1 MRISFAGG
9 GTDVAPFPEREGG
22 AVLSACITRY
32 AFASALVREDDQVAV
47 RSLDLGLEAEAKINR
62 LSQLDRRLHLLRGAI
77 RRLAVDGLG
86 VDLRVQSQAPPGSGL
101 GASSTIVVAVA
112 GALADAYGL
121 TMTRHRLAELA
132 HRIEREDLGLT
143 GGTQDH
149 YAAVFGG
156 FNYIEFFADAVVVN
170 PLRLPPATVA
180 TLEHNLILCHLGTAR
195 ESSRIIADQRERYE
209 RGSEATVGALRR
221 QKTLAAQLKRELLAG
236 NLDDFGRLL
245 DEAWRVK
252 CELSPY
258 ISTPRAQ
265 DVYDAALRAGALGG
279 KLTGAG
285 GGGHMLIYAPF
296 ERRFESAEALR
307 TIGVAVQDVAFD
319 DLGLFAWSHD

>member
-22 AVLSACITRY
+22 AVLSASITRY
-32 AFASALVREDDQVAV
+32 AFASALVRENDQVAV
-47 RSLDLGLEAEAKINR
+47 RSLDMGLAAEAQINH
-62 LSQLDRRLHLLRGAI
+62 LSQLDRRLHLLRGVI

-101 GASSTIVVAVA
+101 GASSTIIVAVA
-112 GALADAYGL
+112 GALSEAYGR
-121 TMTRHRLAELA
+121 TVGRHRLAELA
-132 HRIEREDLGLT
+132 HRVEREDLGLP

-156 FNYIEFFADAVVVN
+156 VNYIEFFGDAVVVN
-170 PLRLPPATVA
+170 QLRLPPATAA
-180 TLEHNLILCHLGTAR
+180 TLEHNLILCHLGTSR
-195 ESSRIIADQRERYE
+195 DSGRIIADQRQRYE
-209 RGSEATVGALRR
+209 RGSKATVAALRR
-221 QKTLAAQLKRELLAG
+221 QKALAGQLKRELLSG
-236 NLDDFGRLL
+236 NLNSFGRLL

-258 ISTPRAQ
+258 IATRHAQ
-265 DVYDAALRAGALGG
+265 QVYDAALRAGALGG
-279 KLTGAG
+279 KITGAG

-296 ERRFESAEALR
+296 ERRFECAEALR
-307 TIGVAVQDVAFD
+307 TIGVDVQDVALD
-319 DLGLFAWSHD
+319 ELGLFAWSHD